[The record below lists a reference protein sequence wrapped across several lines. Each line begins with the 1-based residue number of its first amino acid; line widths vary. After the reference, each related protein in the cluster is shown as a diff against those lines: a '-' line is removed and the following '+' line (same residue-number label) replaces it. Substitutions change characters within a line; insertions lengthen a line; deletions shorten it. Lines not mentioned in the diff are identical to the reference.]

1 MGRKDGRNYLVLIA
15 VVKEIHRYVATV
27 AVKDQEAVLSSCFG
41 LGEAIEDLFEPSK
54 AYLVVSPASRRRGDK
69 YRVSPWLNFLYPA

>member
-1 MGRKDGRNYLVLIA
+1 MGRKDSRDYLILVA
-15 VVKEIHRYVATV
+15 VVKEIHCYVATV

-54 AYLVVSPASRRRGDK
+54 ACLVVGLASRR
-69 YRVSPWLNFLYPA
+69 